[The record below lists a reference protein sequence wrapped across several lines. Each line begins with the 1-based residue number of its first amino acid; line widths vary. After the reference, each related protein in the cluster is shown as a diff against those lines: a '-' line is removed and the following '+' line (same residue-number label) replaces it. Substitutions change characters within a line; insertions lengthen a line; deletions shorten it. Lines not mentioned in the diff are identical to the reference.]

1 MVGKQEVIRAPIAR
15 QSHQLAINPVAVEK
29 VTDCAA
35 VLRRDVGDW
44 QVLHGFLVAGSQRCC
59 LLAEEADQSL
69 DVLGHGCQE
78 ELLSRELQSA
88 QA

>member
-1 MVGKQEVIRAPIAR
+1 MREM
-15 QSHQLAINPVAVEK
+15 PVAVEK

>member
-1 MVGKQEVIRAPIAR
+1 MLPGFGAGPLLQ
-15 QSHQLAINPVAVEK
+15 NPVAVEK

>member
-1 MVGKQEVIRAPIAR
+1 MI
-15 QSHQLAINPVAVEK
+15 QLKPSVQVYDLRDGSLAKNPVAVEK